1 MSAPGPR
8 SGREAAVERGRAR
21 GLELLDRFGHTPP
34 VRLVRLFVDIDGRDR
49 ILMLAGQAF
58 IAVIPLLIVV
68 ATVSG
73 TGGSSAVGGYLVRR
87 FALDGSAEES
97 VRILF
102 DRPPEA
108 TGGITLLSVVVLVW
122 TSNSFARSLQRTFA
136 SAWGLPR
143 SGMRG
148 TVLRTLGLAV
158 LLVVRLA
165 TVDRPRPFGVVIQT
179 SWGGWALPSLQITF
193 FATVLVATGAVVWW
207 PGVSRWKRSL
217 FIRSSAGWRRLNW
230 DLHSALG
237 FWFFSYTDLNNNTSN
252 RISYGD
258 RNGLGNDPA
267 LRNNQRNALPAL
279 QNQPFTPHSIRGAK
293 LSLTTLSTST
303 SRGGSEKTVK

>member
-8 SGREAAVERGRAR
+8 SGRDAAVER

-73 TGGSSAVGGYLVRR
+73 TGGSSAVGSYLVRR

-108 TGGITLLSVVVLVW
+108 TGGITLLSLVVLVW

-148 TVLRTLGLAV
+148 TVLRTVGLVV
-158 LLVVRLA
+158 LLVVLFGTSWLGNA
-165 TVDRPRPFGVVIQT
+165 LEEGPVVGGVVVLVQLVILV
-179 SWGGWALPSLQITF
+179 GGWALASHLMLARRVPARRLLPGAVASAVVQLVVGWGTAIWLPGLVTRN
-193 FATVLVATGAVVWW
+193 ADNYGVIGAALALVSWLILVAATIVASAVVGRVGA
-207 PGVSRWKRSL
+207 P
-217 FIRSSAGWRRLNW
+217 A
-230 DLHSALG
+230 AL
-237 FWFFSYTDLNNNTSN
+237 T
-252 RISYGD
+252 
-258 RNGLGNDPA
+258 
-267 LRNNQRNALPAL
+267 
-279 QNQPFTPHSIRGAK
+279 
-293 LSLTTLSTST
+293 
-303 SRGGSEKTVK
+303 

>member
-8 SGREAAVERGRAR
+8 NGRDVAVER

-73 TGGSSAVGGYLVRR
+73 TGGSSAVGSYLVRR

-108 TGGITLLSVVVLVW
+108 TGGITLLSLVVLVW

-148 TVLRTLGLAV
+148 TVLRTVGLVV
-158 LLVVRLA
+158 LLVVLFGTSWLGNA
-165 TVDRPRPFGVVIQT
+165 LEEGPVVGGVVVLVQLLILV
-179 SWGGWALPSLQITF
+179 GGWALASHLMLARRVPARRLLPGAVASAVVQLVVGWGTAIWLPGLVTRN
-193 FATVLVATGAVVWW
+193 ADNYGVIGAALALVSWLILVAATIVASAVLGRVLA
-207 PGVSRWKRSL
+207 P
-217 FIRSSAGWRRLNW
+217 A
-230 DLHSALG
+230 AL
-237 FWFFSYTDLNNNTSN
+237 T
-252 RISYGD
+252 
-258 RNGLGNDPA
+258 
-267 LRNNQRNALPAL
+267 
-279 QNQPFTPHSIRGAK
+279 
-293 LSLTTLSTST
+293 
-303 SRGGSEKTVK
+303 

>member
-8 SGREAAVERGRAR
+8 SGRDVAVER

-73 TGGSSAVGGYLVRR
+73 TGGSSAVGSYLVRR

-108 TGGITLLSVVVLVW
+108 TGGITLFSLVVLVW

-148 TVLRTLGLAV
+148 TVLRTVGLVV
-158 LLVVRLA
+158 LLVVLFGTSWLGNA
-165 TVDRPRPFGVVIQT
+165 LEEGPVVGGVVVLVQLLILV
-179 SWGGWALPSLQITF
+179 GGWALASHLMLARRVPARRLLPGAVASAVVQLVVGWGTAIWLPGLVTRN
-193 FATVLVATGAVVWW
+193 ADNYGVIGAALALVSWLILVAATIVASAVLGRVLA
-207 PGVSRWKRSL
+207 P
-217 FIRSSAGWRRLNW
+217 A
-230 DLHSALG
+230 AL
-237 FWFFSYTDLNNNTSN
+237 T
-252 RISYGD
+252 
-258 RNGLGNDPA
+258 
-267 LRNNQRNALPAL
+267 
-279 QNQPFTPHSIRGAK
+279 
-293 LSLTTLSTST
+293 
-303 SRGGSEKTVK
+303 

>member
-8 SGREAAVERGRAR
+8 SGRDVAVER

-73 TGGSSAVGGYLVRR
+73 TGGSSAVGSYLVRR

-108 TGGITLLSVVVLVW
+108 TGGITLLSLVVLVW

-148 TVLRTLGLAV
+148 TVLRTVGLVV
-158 LLVVRLA
+158 LLVVLFGTSWLGNA
-165 TVDRPRPFGVVIQT
+165 LEEGPVVGGVVVLVQLVILV
-179 SWGGWALPSLQITF
+179 GGWALASHLMLARRVPARRLLPGAVASAVVQLVVGWGTAIWLPGLVTRN
-193 FATVLVATGAVVWW
+193 ADNYGVIGAALALVSWLILVAATIVASAVLGRVLA
-207 PGVSRWKRSL
+207 P
-217 FIRSSAGWRRLNW
+217 A
-230 DLHSALG
+230 AL
-237 FWFFSYTDLNNNTSN
+237 T
-252 RISYGD
+252 
-258 RNGLGNDPA
+258 
-267 LRNNQRNALPAL
+267 
-279 QNQPFTPHSIRGAK
+279 
-293 LSLTTLSTST
+293 
-303 SRGGSEKTVK
+303 

>member
-1 MSAPGPR
+1 MSASGPR
-8 SGREAAVERGRAR
+8 SGRDAAVERAR
-21 GLELLDRFGHTPP
+21 ELLDRFEHTPP
-34 VRLVRLFVDIDGRDR
+34 VRLARLFVEIDGRDR

-108 TGGITLLSVVVLVW
+108 TGGITLLSLVVLLW

-143 SGMRG
+143 SGVRG
-148 TVLRTLGLAV
+148 TGLRTVGLAV
-158 LLVVRLA
+158 LLVVLFGTSWLGNA
-165 TVDRPRPFGVVIQT
+165 LEEGPLLGVVVVLVQLAVLV
-179 SWGGWALPSLQITF
+179 GGWALASHLMLARRVPVRRLF
-193 FATVLVATGAVVWW
+193 PGAVASAVVQLLVGWGTAIW
-207 PGVSRWKRSL
+207 LPGLV
-217 FIRSSAGWRRLNW
+217 
-230 DLHSALG
+230 
-237 FWFFSYTDLNNNTSN
+237 T
-252 RISYGD
+252 
-258 RNGLGNDPA
+258 
-267 LRNNQRNALPAL
+267 RNADNYGVIGAAL
-279 QNQPFTPHSIRGAK
+279 ALVSWLIVVSATIVASAVLGRVLAPTDERTAVR
-293 LSLTTLSTST
+293 T
-303 SRGGSEKTVK
+303 GG

>member
-8 SGREAAVERGRAR
+8 SGRDAAVEW

-73 TGGSSAVGGYLVRR
+73 TGGSSAVGSYLVRR

-108 TGGITLLSVVVLVW
+108 TGGITLLSLVVLVW

-148 TVLRTLGLAV
+148 TVLRTVGLVV
-158 LLVVRLA
+158 LLVVLFGTSWLGNA
-165 TVDRPRPFGVVIQT
+165 LEEGPVVGGVVVLVQLVILV
-179 SWGGWALPSLQITF
+179 GGWALASHLMLARRVPARRLLPGAVASAVVQLVVGWGTAIWLPGLVTRN
-193 FATVLVATGAVVWW
+193 ADNYGVIGAALALVSWLILVAATIVASAVLGRVLA
-207 PGVSRWKRSL
+207 P
-217 FIRSSAGWRRLNW
+217 A
-230 DLHSALG
+230 AL
-237 FWFFSYTDLNNNTSN
+237 T
-252 RISYGD
+252 
-258 RNGLGNDPA
+258 
-267 LRNNQRNALPAL
+267 
-279 QNQPFTPHSIRGAK
+279 
-293 LSLTTLSTST
+293 
-303 SRGGSEKTVK
+303 

>member
-1 MSAPGPR
+1 VADAPAVAQRRRYCLAMSAPGPR
-8 SGREAAVERGRAR
+8 SGGEAAVERGRAR
-21 GLELLDRFGHTPP
+21 GREIVDRFGHTPP

-73 TGGSSAVGGYLVRR
+73 TGGSSALGGYLVRR

-148 TVLRTLGLAV
+148 TVLRTAGLVV
-158 LLVVRLA
+158 LLVVLFG
-165 TVDRPRPFGVVIQT
+165 TSWLGNVLEEGPVLGVVVVLVQLVVLV
-179 SWGGWALPSLQITF
+179 GGWALASHLMLARRVPVRRL
-193 FATVLVATGAVVWW
+193 LPGAVASAAVQLLVGWGTAIW
-207 PGVSRWKRSL
+207 LPGLV
-217 FIRSSAGWRRLNW
+217 
-230 DLHSALG
+230 
-237 FWFFSYTDLNNNTSN
+237 T
-252 RISYGD
+252 
-258 RNGLGNDPA
+258 
-267 LRNNQRNALPAL
+267 RNADNYGVIGAAL
-279 QNQPFTPHSIRGAK
+279 ALVSWLIVVSATIVASAVLGRVLAPIDVRTGVR
-293 LSLTTLSTST
+293 T
-303 SRGGSEKTVK
+303 GG